1 MCSAGAALKINN
13 GLKGDPAKQGE
24 PTPCDETCRLTR
36 KARMSKHG
44 VQGNVTGFLVGNCTE
59 MLSVVIDRLLKLDVL
74 RCRKDDQIMERG
86 ESHLSPRSHSQP
98 RHTRRGHSC
107 GHDRPPA
114 THSTHLNSHLT

>member
-44 VQGNVTGFLVGNCTE
+44 VQDNVTGFHALPALPQRHVG
-59 MLSVVIDRLLKLDVL
+59 RAA
-74 RCRKDDQIMERG
+74 R
-86 ESHLSPRSHSQP
+86 
-98 RHTRRGHSC
+98 
-107 GHDRPPA
+107 A
-114 THSTHLNSHLT
+114 

>member
-44 VQGNVTGFLVGNCTE
+44 VQDNVTGFLVGNCTE
-59 MLSVVIDRLLKLDVL
+59 MLSVVIDRLLKL
-74 RCRKDDQIMERG
+74 EWFA
-86 ESHLSPRSHSQP
+86 E
-98 RHTRRGHSC
+98 
-107 GHDRPPA
+107 
-114 THSTHLNSHLT
+114 